1 MSVQQCTQPQR
12 CEASYSAPVT
22 QPFENPQPE
31 DLTLS
36 ITGVAAADAGADGG
50 MPLQVNTTRGVI
62 NALFHPVEGGT
73 GAVVFVGGAMG
84 GVDGPAN
91 KIYSRIPAALAER
104 SVSTLRVDYRHPND
118 TQECVLDVLAACSL
132 LKGIGATDVVLAGHS
147 FGGAVVIA
155 AAELAPIVRGVVSM
169 SPQLHGAERVDS
181 LQVPLLL
188 VHGMADTVLSYE
200 ASEDIY
206 RRAPEPKRIVLYAE
220 AGHSLIQA
228 QDEIWDL
235 LLEWIPRCL
244 EGGVTEGGRDEIREH
259 GLEGDDKH

>member
-1 MSVQQCTQPQR
+1 MSVQQCAQPQSGTER
-12 CEASYSAPVT
+12 YSARVT
-22 QPFENPQPE
+22 QPFEQPDPG

-36 ITGVAAADAGADGG
+36 ITGVAAADPGPDGG
-50 MPLQVNTTRGVI
+50 MPLQVQTTRGVI
-62 NALFHPVEGGT
+62 NAIFHPVEGGT
-73 GAVVFVGGAMG
+73 GAAIFVGGAMG
-84 GVDGPAN
+84 GVNGPAN
-91 KIYSRIPAALAER
+91 KLYSRLPAALAEKT
-104 SVSTLRVDYRHPND
+104 VSSLRVDYRVPND

-169 SPQLHGAERVDS
+169 SPQLHGAEGVDS

-228 QDEIWDL
+228 ESEITDL
-235 LLEWIPRCL
+235 LLEWIPDRL
-244 EGGVTEGGRDEIREH
+244 AGKAADGGRDEVRDH
-259 GLEGDDKH
+259 GLEDDDKD

>member
-1 MSVQQCTQPQR
+1 MSVQQCTQPQSCR
-12 CEASYSAPVT
+12 GGYSACVT
-22 QPFENPQPE
+22 QPFEPEQPE

-36 ITGVAAADAGADGG
+36 ITGVAAADPGPDGG
-50 MPLQVNTTRGVI
+50 MPLQVNTSRGII
-62 NALFHPVEGGT
+62 NAVFHPVEGGT

-91 KIYSRIPAALAER
+91 KLYSRLPAALAEK
-104 SVSTLRVDYRHPND
+104 SVSTLRVDYRVPND

-132 LKGIGATDVVLAGHS
+132 LKGIGATDAVLAGHS

-228 QDEIWDL
+228 EKEISEL
-235 LLEWIPRCL
+235 LLEWIPGCL
-244 EGGVTEGGRDEIREH
+244 AGNEMEGGRDEVRDH
-259 GLEGDDKH
+259 GLEDDDKD